1 MNAPGKQAP
10 AVTFYSAI
18 PGCRAPMRAD
28 SAVLG
33 TLPTRGFQY
42 CESLRAASSFG
53 WYVFPP
59 IDFTL
64 QWDGSQVIWTY
75 RGAKAW
81 YPLTSAQFPGYQ
93 KVFDHVAPSRL
104 RGFSPPFLTCA
115 TEPGIV
121 QVWTGLMIESA
132 ADWSVLVRPPVNL
145 PRSSAFDVYEGIV
158 ETDRWFG
165 PLFTAL
171 RLIKT
176 DVPIQFSTEVPL
188 LQVQPLHRSAYADEV
203 SNDVG
208 LVANPADFTEETWA
222 SYERTIVKP
231 NLDPRRP
238 VAAYAT
244 SVRRRRKGGCPMDA
258 MNPREDA
265 MNPREAAANA
275 R

>member
-1 MNAPGKQAP
+1 MNAASQPAP

-28 SAVLG
+28 PAVLG
-33 TLPTRGFQY
+33 TLPARGFQY
-42 CESLRAASSFG
+42 CEALRTASSFG

-64 QWDGSQVIWTY
+64 QWDGSQVIWTW

-93 KVFDHVAPSRL
+93 AMFDKVAPKRL
-104 RGFSPPFLTCA
+104 RGFSPPFLTA
-115 TEPGIV
+115 VAEPGIV
-121 QVWTGLMIESA
+121 QMWTGLMIESA
-132 ADWSVLVRPPVNL
+132 ENWSVLVRPPANL
-145 PRSSAFDVYEGIV
+145 PRNLAYDLYEGIV

-165 PLFTAL
+165 PLFTAI

-176 DVPIQFSTEVPL
+176 DVPIHFSTETPL
-188 LQVQPLHRSAYADEV
+188 LQVQPLHRDAYADQLC
-203 SNDVG
+203 NDFG
-208 LVANPADFTEETWA
+208 LVSSPAAFTEDAW
-222 SYERTIVKP
+222 SRYERTIVKP

-238 VAAYAT
+238 VAAYSAA
-244 SVRRRRKGGCPMDA
+244 VRRRRRGACPM
-258 MNPREDA
+258 
-265 MNPREAAANA
+265 AAAGT